1 MSNTTLRGE
10 RFCGLTID
18 KNGEGRSGDV
28 GMYKA
33 YELTL
38 KAESMK
44 GCNNEVPFEP
54 VESLC

>member
-1 MSNTTLRGE
+1 MLRGE
-10 RFCGLTID
+10 SIRGLTID